1 MVHKTLARS
10 YSGFQAL
17 GLPFTSLFCVT
28 RAQQVHDC
36 RGYVPSQQGQLVV
49 GGARSDV
56 LKGDGH
62 ARDRVEKA
70 TLTET
75 TTCHAT
81 TVYVLVGC
89 VHELVHKTNI
99 QTVTCARPHTTNVC
113 GRMLVEM
120 ALLRFCSRGTDMKNR

>member
-28 RAQQVHDC
+28 QA
-36 RGYVPSQQGQLVV
+36 QQGQRARTGQ
-49 GGARSDV
+49 GGEGDTDGDHHLSFNDSLRSCGMCLRTGAQD
-56 LKGDGH
+56 KQSSS
-62 ARDRVEKA
+62 
-70 TLTET
+70 
-75 TTCHAT
+75 
-81 TVYVLVGC
+81 
-89 VHELVHKTNI
+89 
-99 QTVTCARPHTTNVC
+99 QTVACARPHTTNVC